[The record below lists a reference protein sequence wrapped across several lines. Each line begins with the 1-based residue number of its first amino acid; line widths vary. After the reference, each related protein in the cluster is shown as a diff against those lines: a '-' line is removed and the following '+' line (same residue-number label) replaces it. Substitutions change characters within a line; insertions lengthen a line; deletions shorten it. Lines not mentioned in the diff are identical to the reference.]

1 MEETISLRELF
12 ETLKKRLSLILVI
25 TLLAAAVSGAISYF
39 VLKPVYKSSSQI
51 LVSQAAASSLA
62 SIAGVSLDTDAKYIE
77 TYNVILKSPYI
88 LDQVIKELKM
98 DTTPEQLNGSV
109 SVTQEGQSQVVTISV
124 TNNDPAE
131 AVRIAN
137 EIAQVFQ
144 REIAQLMRIDN
155 ITILSEAELAE
166 NPAPVKPEPLLNIA
180 IAIVVG
186 LMAGVGLAFLLEYFD
201 NTIKS
206 EQDIEKLLE
215 LPVLGV
221 VTTITPNEET
231 ESSSVSVQK
240 KAI

>member
-51 LVSQAAASSLA
+51 LVSQSAASSLA

-109 SVTQEGQSQVVTISV
+109 SVTQEGASQVVTISV

-137 EIAQVFQ
+137 EIAKVFQ

-166 NPAPVKPEPLLNIA
+166 NPAPVAPNPQLNIA

-221 VTTITPNEET
+221 VTTITPNEEA